1 MTTIYVAKEGN
12 DTGDGSQDNPFLTIT
27 KAVSIANAND
37 TIDTISIA
45 SGTYNENNITITNNN
60 LTITSANHSN
70 TIIMEPTKEQ
80 YSTLDLKWWLLLKI

>member
-1 MTTIYVAKEGN
+1 
-12 DTGDGSQDNPFLTIT
+12 
-27 KAVSIANAND
+27 
-37 TIDTISIA
+37 
-45 SGTYNENNITITNNN
+45 